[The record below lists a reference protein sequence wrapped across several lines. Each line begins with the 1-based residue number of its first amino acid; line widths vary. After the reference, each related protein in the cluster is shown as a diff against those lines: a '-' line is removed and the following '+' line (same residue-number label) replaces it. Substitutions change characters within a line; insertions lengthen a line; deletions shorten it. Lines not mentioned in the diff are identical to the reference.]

1 MKNFQEIKPPKDLD
15 WQYWVKRWDQMQE
28 HYLVK
33 RSERLKTIVN
43 LIKET
48 QHSVNAVL
56 DLGCGTGSLTVSV
69 LEDFPHAISAGI
81 DFDPTIL
88 WLAKARLKSY
98 RSRVRLILND
108 LRDRTWLRSVP
119 SPFDAVISATA
130 LHWLKPDELVDL
142 YKQVALIL
150 RPGGIFLNA
159 DHVGSDHPGIQRA
172 WEKHQS
178 IMLAK
183 EAKRDSNDW
192 HTFWNEYSRALG
204 IDINN
209 IHKRVIGGW
218 EGGVEEGL
226 PLAWH
231 FDRLREGGF
240 ASVDCFWRYDCDAIY
255 GGILAT

>member
-1 MKNFQEIKPPKDLD
+1 MKNLQEIKPPKDLD

-33 RSERLKTIVN
+33 RTERLRTIVN
-43 LIKET
+43 LIRET
-48 QHSVNAVL
+48 QHSVNSVL
-56 DLGCGTGSLTVSV
+56 DLGCGTGSLMVSV

-81 DFDPTIL
+81 DFDPAIL

-98 RSRVRLILND
+98 GSRVRLILTD
-108 LRDRTWLRSVP
+108 LRNRTWLKSVP

-130 LHWLKPDELVDL
+130 LHWLKPDELGDL
-142 YKQVALIL
+142 YKQIAQVL

-159 DHVGSDHPGIQRA
+159 DHVGSDQPEIQRA
-172 WEKHQS
+172 WKKHQS
-178 IMLAK
+178 TILAR
-183 EAKRDSNDW
+183 EATPDSNDW
-192 HTFWNEYSRALG
+192 DGFWNQYSRALG

-209 IHKRVIGGW
+209 IHKRVSGGW

-226 PLAWH
+226 PLIWH
-231 FDRLREGGF
+231 FDRLRECGF
-240 ASVDCFWRYDCDAIY
+240 TSVDCFWRSDCDAIY

>member
-1 MKNFQEIKPPKDLD
+1 MKTFREIKPPKDLD

-33 RSERLKTIVN
+33 RTERLKTIIN
-43 LIKET
+43 LIGET

-56 DLGCGTGSLTVSV
+56 DLGCGTGSLMVSV
-69 LEDFPHAISAGI
+69 LENFPYAVSAGI
-81 DFDPTIL
+81 DFDPAIL

-98 RSRVRLILND
+98 GNRVRLILTD
-108 LRDRTWLRSVP
+108 LRNMTWLKSVP

-130 LHWLKPDELVDL
+130 LHWFKPDELGVL
-142 YKQVALIL
+142 YEQVAQIL

-159 DHVGSDHPGIQRA
+159 DHVGSDYPEIQRA
-172 WEKHQS
+172 WEKHQL

-183 EAKRDSNDW
+183 EATSDGNDW
-192 HTFWNEYSRALG
+192 NGFWSEYSQVLG
-204 IDINN
+204 MDIDT
-209 IHKRVIGGW
+209 IHARVIGGW

-226 PLAWH
+226 PLTWH
-231 FDRLREGGF
+231 FDRLRESGF
-240 ASVDCFWRYDCDAIY
+240 TSVDCFWRSDCDAIY